1 MKKKQTNNNIHTG
14 SPTLSLPQ
22 TPTTT
27 NPVTKPGF
35 FEHIH
40 LKILDINGSKFF
52 AGLVMIMLNVGSKFI
67 PIQFSKSAEA
77 YLKESVS
84 KVILVFAMSWMG
96 TRDIYTA
103 IILTLLFVI
112 FSDYLFNEESLFCI
126 VPHNQRI
133 LESMNGN
140 NSTNNTTSTN
150 PTPNNNSNNPSNS
163 TSELH
168 KTFSEDHSIQTLELI
183 ANTRKKIEA
192 DNK

>member
-1 MKKKQTNNNIHTG
+1 MKKKQTNN
-14 SPTLSLPQ
+14 TLSLPQ
-22 TPTTT
+22 TTPLFT

-67 PIQFSKSAEA
+67 PVQFSKSAET

-103 IILTLLFVI
+103 ILLTILFVL

-133 LESMNGN
+133 LESIQG
-140 NSTNNTTSTN
+140 STVHNPELNNTTAAATGSPPGVLQTLQ
-150 PTPNNNSNNPSNS
+150 PP
-163 TSELH
+163 
-168 KTFSEDHSIQTLELI
+168 DHSKQTLELI

>member
-1 MKKKQTNNNIHTG
+1 MKKKQTNNIHTRSNTLPVPP
-14 SPTLSLPQ
+14 SPSP
-22 TPTTT
+22 PPT
-27 NPVTKPGF
+27 NPVTKPSF

-84 KVILVFAMSWMG
+84 KVLLVFAMSWMG

-103 IILTLLFVI
+103 IFLTLLFVI

-126 VPHNQRI
+126 VPHNKRI
-133 LESMNGN
+133 LESINGSTSTSTGTN
-140 NSTNNTTSTN
+140 PPPATTPSTNS
-150 PTPNNNSNNPSNS
+150 PPSS
-163 TSELH
+163 M
-168 KTFSEDHSIQTLELI
+168 EDISKQTLELI
-183 ANTRKKIEA
+183 ENTRKKIEA